1 MKYGFLIL
9 FLLIPIVSGY
19 TGLFSIL
26 DEKYSD
32 NISDL
37 PYSAGSPTIS
47 WQEQGHI
54 RAWVNIVGFK
64 NITRIDGIDYING
77 KPESLALVQ
86 YGVSV
91 SHPGIRDS
99 LDKSLSVNQS
109 GNNTIAS
116 LHVVLK
122 YHTINCDDTGCWI
135 SGRFTEKRDFTD
147 SELSPLI
154 YPSLQSGSANITE
167 YNNSIN
173 PKTAIALNL
182 PGNISKATFSY
193 GSDSLTHY
201 FRQGHVEQT
210 VKGVY
215 FLNLSE
221 RDFWTANTEFLQ
233 HLNTWVIIPNSSQP
247 DYSKLSIEISNSYET
262 RTITNYSLERI
273 TYNSG
278 STFSNPLLMFVGMIS
293 TFILMSIFVIRRA

>member
-1 MKYGFLIL
+1 MKFVFLIL
-9 FLLIPIVSGY
+9 FLIPAASGY

-26 DEKYSD
+26 DEQYIS

-64 NITRIDGIDYING
+64 NITRIDGIDYIDG

-86 YGVSV
+86 YEVKA

-135 SGRFTEKRDFTD
+135 SGRFTEGKDFTD

-154 YPSLQSGSANITE
+154 YPSIKTGSANITE

-173 PKTAIALNL
+173 PHVAISLNL
-182 PGNISKATFSY
+182 PGNISKVTFSY

-201 FRQGHVEQT
+201 FMQGHVEQT
-210 VKGVY
+210 AKGVH

-221 RDFWTANTEFLQ
+221 RDFWTANTESMQ
-233 HLNTWVIIPNSSQP
+233 HLDTWVMIPNSSRP
-247 DYSKLSIEISNSYET
+247 DYSKLSIEISNPYET
-262 RTITNYSLERI
+262 RTITNYSFERI

-293 TFILMSIFVIRRA
+293 TFIIMSIIVIKRI